1 MGQGKEGA
9 GTARVRDA
17 AAAGEVRGAAGGR
30 REGDVMLGGTEGG
43 RMQEGFELGLHRRD
57 VAARGLSRHDVGLTR
72 HFQELRSLYGHVVVL
87 NLVEGMC
94 WMAQLTARVLAADA
108 PVTHISNHLHF
119 AFTTPCD
126 CVGRSWCRS
135 STGEPFQEDVLTLSA
150 QSQTGRSECGR

>member
-1 MGQGKEGA
+1 MGQGKEGP
-9 GTARVRDA
+9 GTARVPDA

-94 WMAQLTARVLAADA
+94 WMAQLTARADA
-108 PVTHISNHLHF
+108 PETETLNCNHLHF

-126 CVGRSWCRS
+126 CVDRSWCRS